1 MEAKLPSL
9 FYGEKVDYSVCKMPN
24 LSTPTQEYQEGRIC
38 NKVDLLSH
46 RNILLAHT
54 LEKLRAAYDQATK
67 SPSEESKALLK
78 VRVERANQESV
89 DLKGCTGR
97 EEDVRRTYV
106 LLNELEEEI
115 IRITAFINLHKV
127 GAEGKGVPV
136 NQAMPTPVRC
146 AFNNCRSTSHFTNR
160 CDKNLTAGRIMSDI
174 LNLCAESRVCP
185 RCLRDQSYWDHNR
198 TCSGSYLRRKDKKW
212 IRTDCRSCAL
222 SLPCGATLNLNQRIC
237 YHAQREAHTKSS
249 HPLSQDEDEGSQV
262 NMRDGC
268 QRIVEDNPEVAEL

>member
-1 MEAKLPSL
+1 MLPSL
-9 FYGEKVDYSVCKMPN
+9 SYEEKVDHSICEMSD
-24 LSTPTQEYQEGRIC
+24 LSASTQGYQEGRIC

-54 LEKLRAAYDQATK
+54 LEKLRTAYNQVTK
-67 SPSEESKALLK
+67 SPSEESKAILR

-97 EEDVRRTYV
+97 EEDIRRTYA

-115 IRITAFINLHKV
+115 IRITAFLNLHKV
-127 GAEGKGVPV
+127 GAEEKVIPA
-136 NQAMPTPVRC
+136 NQEMPSPIQC

-160 CDKNLTAGRIMSDI
+160 CDKNLTAGRITSNILKLCSD
-174 LNLCAESRVCP
+174 SRVCP

-212 IRTDCRSCAL
+212 IQTDCRSCAL
-222 SLPCGATLNLNQRIC
+222 RLPHGASLNLNRRIC
-237 YHAQREAHTKSS
+237 YHAQRDAHTESN
-249 HPLSQDEDEGSQV
+249 HPLCQDEDEGSHV
-262 NMRDGC
+262 NVLEGC
-268 QRIVEDNPEVAEL
+268 QRTVEKNP